1 MDKFLLWFAS
11 SPIASFLRVAFS
23 IVLFMAVNDFVKFG
37 EFNFE
42 NAESWF
48 IAGIA
53 SGIPT
58 VLRWLNPE
66 DMSFGKGG

>member
-1 MDKFLLWFAS
+1 MENFLKWFAS

-23 IVLFMAVNDFVKFG
+23 IVLFMAVNDFVKLGHFD
-37 EFNFE
+37 FS

-53 SGIPT
+53 SAVPAL
-58 VLRWLNPE
+58 LRWINPE
-66 DMSFGKGG
+66 DKAF